1 MTNDFPSRFPTE
13 RSIIDFAYLEIKI
26 TKSAL
31 RNDELWTCFNNRHR
45 VRIYP
50 REYRARSSA
59 EKGSIFRK
67 ATADRHRPT
76 VCVARNPPGQYKTSA
91 SMRCNRNGKVEWIHK
106 TRCNRL
112 REANLGACFFF
123 FGLFVCF
130 LCFCFGTKATT
141 RATG

>member
-1 MTNDFPSRFPTE
+1 MTIDFPSRFPTE

-31 RNDELWTCFNNRHR
+31 RNDELWTCFNNRNR

-67 ATADRHRPT
+67 ATAVRHRPT
-76 VCVARNPPGQYKTSA
+76 ECVARNPPGQYKTSA
-91 SMRCNRNGKVEWIHK
+91 SMRCNRNGKVEWFHK

-112 REANLGACFFF
+112 REANLGARNSIN
-123 FGLFVCF
+123 GLIASSSQNRS
-130 LCFCFGTKATT
+130 GTKATT
-141 RATG
+141 QASG